1 MEIIKQSKTEEGQVA
16 ILNLM
21 FRVKFIVKV
30 TVKQGL
36 EVI

>member
-16 ILNLM
+16 ILNLT

-30 TVKQGL
+30 TIKQGL